1 MMLDKVGVMEAQERL
16 YTLDS
21 YPFKEKHR
29 EQFEWMKGWAKNPNC
44 DLLIWGMGG
53 QGKTG
58 MSLVFARERMMMG
71 DSVWFQRL
79 YQVRKES
86 ASVLFDRVR
95 DGVSVL
101 ILDDLPVNLTGWR
114 EELAF
119 RLLDL
124 KTRVIVT
131 MSSIPEQKL
140 YLSQEAVQR
149 LSGLVRVHLSGN

>member
-1 MMLDKVGVMEAQERL
+1 VLDQAGVMETQERL

-44 DLLIWGMGG
+44 DLLIWGMAG

-58 MSLVFARERMMMG
+58 LALVAARERMIAG

-79 YQVRKES
+79 YQVKREDGS
-86 ASVLFDRVR
+86 ALVDRIR
-95 DGVSVL
+95 DGVSLL
-101 ILDDLPVNLTGWR
+101 ILDDLRTNLVGWR

-124 KTRVIVT
+124 KKRVIVT
-131 MSSIPEQKL
+131 MAPIPEQARI
-140 YLSQEAVQR
+140 SQEAVER
-149 LSGLVRVHLSGN
+149 LNGLVRIHLGEN